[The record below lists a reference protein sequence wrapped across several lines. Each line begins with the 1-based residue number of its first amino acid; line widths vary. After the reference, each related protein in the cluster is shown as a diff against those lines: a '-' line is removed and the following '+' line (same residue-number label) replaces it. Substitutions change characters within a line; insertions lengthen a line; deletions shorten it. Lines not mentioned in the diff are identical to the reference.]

1 MNSTLLLTPAHG
13 LPLDTVELRKV
24 RLRDRIAARVR
35 AFDLDRRLAEGVPP
49 ERSAALALRARRLVD
64 PRYAERLARR
74 LGDVVQEAVIGRTRR
89 ASIPVRLDA
98 VAAVSAEIDDLARRL
113 VAPGAAAVPGIAQVG
128 LLLSDGA
135 GPLYSSRS
143 GEELGA
149 AVRRARAAL
158 ELV

>member
-1 MNSTLLLTPAHG
+1 MTSVLLLTPAHG
-13 LPLDTVELRKV
+13 LHRDAVEPRPV

-49 ERSAALALRARRLVD
+49 ERSAPLALRARRLVD
-64 PRYAERLARR
+64 PRYGERLARR
-74 LGDVVQEAVIGRTRR
+74 LRVILHEARFGLVRR
-89 ASIPVRLDA
+89 ASIPIRLDA
-98 VAAVSAEIDDLARRL
+98 VAAVSHEIDELAGRL
-113 VAPGAAAVPGIAQVG
+113 RAPGGASVRGIAQVA

-135 GPLYSSRS
+135 GPLYSSRA
-143 GEELGA
+143 GEDLGA

>member
-1 MNSTLLLTPAHG
+1 MTPVLLLSPAHG
-13 LPLDTVELRKV
+13 VHLDAVEPRPV

-74 LGDVVQEAVIGRTRR
+74 LHGIVREALLGPVARG
-89 ASIPVRLDA
+89 SVPVRLDA
-98 VAAVSAEIDDLARRL
+98 VAEASADIDDLARRL
-113 VAPGAAAVPGIAQVG
+113 LAPGAAAVPGIAQVA
-128 LLLSDGA
+128 LLLCDGA

-143 GEELGA
+143 GEDLGA

>member
-1 MNSTLLLTPAHG
+1 MTSVLLLHPGHDLSPDA
-13 LPLDTVELRKV
+13 VEARPV

-74 LGDVVQEAVIGRTRR
+74 LGDVVHEAVIGRSRR

-98 VAAVSAEIDDLARRL
+98 VAAVSADIDALA
-113 VAPGAAAVPGIAQVG
+113 
-128 LLLSDGA
+128 
-135 GPLYSSRS
+135 
-143 GEELGA
+143 
-149 AVRRARAAL
+149 
-158 ELV
+158 

>member
-1 MNSTLLLTPAHG
+1 MTSVLLLTPGHG
-13 LPLDTVELRKV
+13 LPLDAVEPRPV

-74 LGDVVQEAVIGRTRR
+74 LGDIVLEALVGRRRR
-89 ASIPVRLDA
+89 ASIPIRLDA

-113 VAPGAAAVPGIAQVG
+113 AAPEAAAVAGIAQVA
-128 LLLSDGA
+128 LLLCDGA
-135 GPLYSSRS
+135 GPLYSRS
-143 GEELGA
+143 GEDLRA

>member
-1 MNSTLLLTPAHG
+1 MTSVLLLTPG
-13 LPLDTVELRKV
+13 RGFDLDAVEPRPV

-35 AFDLDRRLAEGVPP
+35 AHDLDRRLAEGVPP

-64 PRYAERLARR
+64 PRYGERLADR
-74 LGDVVQEAVIGRTRR
+74 LCDVVHEALFGRVRR
-89 ASIPVRLDA
+89 ASIAVRLDA
-98 VAAVSAEIDDLARRL
+98 VAAVSDEIDDLARRL
-113 VAPGAAAVPGIAQVG
+113 AAPSATAVRGIAQVC